1 MTAKRDYQ
9 YHVWYTRQAGKVSG
23 PFPIGLVRR
32 FVLLDRLS
40 LNDEVSPDKEFWQAI
55 RNVPEVIPEEMQ
67 GLKTEEDRM
76 RLKLAQIHE
85 DDRGSER
92 ELGESKPFLGR
103 RIPEERH
110 SPEMEEIFARRE
122 VRNKTERETK
132 TRKNNFFSA
141 LFLGVLL
148 TLFFGGV
155 FYAFTLIPDK
165 AIQKVQCDAP
175 AAAGVNW
182 SYCKKEGLVFI
193 NKNFDGS
200 ILNTTDM
207 HGSNFRGTSFKKG
220 NLSYAILTSS
230 DLSYTNFQQAILV
243 GASLGSTDLSF
254 SRLNGADMSY
264 ANLRNANLEGAS
276 LEGAKLGNAIW
287 VDGTV
292 CAEGSVGNCI
302 VGANP

>member
-1 MTAKRDYQ
+1 MTTKRDYQ

-23 PFPIGLVRR
+23 PFPIGLIRR

-40 LNDEVSPDKEFWQAI
+40 VNDEVSPDKEFWQAI
-55 RNVPEVIPEEMQ
+55 RNVPEVIPEEMR

-92 ELGESKPFLGR
+92 KLGESKPFLGR

-110 SPEMEEIFARRE
+110 SPEMEEILARRKA
-122 VRNKTERETK
+122 RNQAERETK
-132 TRKNNFFSA
+132 ARKNNLFST
-141 LFLGVLL
+141 LFLVTLL
-148 TLFFGGV
+148 TLLIGGV
-155 FYAFTLIPDK
+155 FYASTLIPEK
-165 AIQKVQCDAP
+165 EIQKVQCDAP
-175 AAAGVNW
+175 AVPGVNW

-207 HGSNFRGTSFKKG
+207 RGSNFRGTSFRKG
-220 NLSYAILTSS
+220 DLSYVILTSS
-230 DLSYTNFQQAILV
+230 DLSYTDFQQAVLV
-243 GASLGSTDLSF
+243 GASLRSTDLSY

-264 ANLRNANLEGAS
+264 ANLRNANLVGAS

-292 CAEGSVGNCI
+292 CAEGSVGSC
-302 VGANP
+302 APSR